1 MTVVAVAVT
10 GSDGVGGRGSRRAV
24 RWAAENLSAKAK
36 RLTLVHI
43 MPRITCIPSPCG
55 GDGIVIEELDENVVA
70 LYLDEMKMKLEDD
83 IFLPFKKLCKSR
95 VEKVETMVI
104 EDDNP
109 ATGLLR
115 YVLESGIDSLVLGSC
130 SSNCLLRKLKGP
142 GVPTTVLKCAPETCD
157 VHVVSRRK
165 IISKSATSS
174 ASIDSKVEG
183 TFESSS
189 VTNLSHLDPHMGL
202 STTMDVGSC
211 NSLASRESDQ
221 AEVEQ
226 LQLELQN
233 TIMMYKRACE
243 ELVHTQNK
251 VQLLSLECLEEENK
265 VNAALER
272 EETLKRIA
280 AEEKARYLQAIEEV
294 EEAKDLLAKEANG
307 RQIAERNALNESLE
321 KQKIVDAVFSN
332 DKRYKRYTKDEI
344 ELATGFFS
352 DSNVI
357 GEGSYGKVYKCILDH
372 TPVAVKVFCPDAVN
386 KKQEFLREVEILTQL
401 HHPHLVLL
409 VGACPDNG
417 CLVYEY
423 LENGSL
429 EESIFRRNGKQS
441 LPWFVRFRIVFEVA
455 CGLAFLHSSKPDP
468 IVHRDLKPGNILL
481 DRNYVSK
488 IGDVG
493 LAKLI
498 SDVVP
503 DNMTEYRDSILAGTL
518 NYMDPEYQRT
528 GTVRPKS
535 DLYAFGVTVLQV
547 LTARPPS
554 GLILTVENAI
564 MNGSFTDIL
573 DKSVKDW
580 PLGETEELA
589 KIALKCSSLMC
600 RDRPDLDAEVLPVL
614 RRLVDVAAASVEV
627 GRGNI
632 YAPSHYF
639 CPILQDLM
647 DDPYIAA
654 DGFTY
659 EHRAIKAWLDRHNIS
674 PVTKLTFQ
682 HSILTP
688 NHTLRSAI
696 QEWRS
701 RAIMKVP

>member
-43 MPRITCIPSPCG
+43 VPRITCIPSPCG

-95 VEKVETMVI
+95 VEKVETVVI

-115 YVLESGIDSLVLGSC
+115 YVRESGIDSLVLGSC
-130 SSNCLLRKLKGP
+130 SSNCFLRKLKGP
-142 GVPTTVLKCAPETCD
+142 GVPTTVLKCAPETCN

-165 IISKSATSS
+165 IISISATSS

-202 STTMDVGSC
+202 SMTLDVGSC

-321 KQKIVDAVFSN
+321 KQKIVDAVFLN
-332 DKRYKRYTKDEI
+332 DRRYKRYTKDEI

-357 GEGSYGKVYKCILDH
+357 GEGSYGKVYKCNLDH

-386 KKQEFLREVEILTQL
+386 KKQEFLREVEVLTQL

-417 CLVYEY
+417 CLAYEY

-429 EESIFRRNGKQS
+429 EENIFLARNGKQS

-455 CGLAFLHSSKPDP
+455 CGLAFLHNSKPDP
-468 IVHRDLKPGNILL
+468 IVHRDLK
-481 DRNYVSK
+481 
-488 IGDVG
+488 
-493 LAKLI
+493 
-498 SDVVP
+498 P
-503 DNMTEYRDSILAGTL
+503 DNMTEYRDSILAGTF

-547 LTARPPS
+547 LTARHPS
-554 GLILTVENAI
+554 GLVLTVENAI

-580 PLGETEELA
+580 PLAETEELA
-589 KIALKCSSLMC
+589 KIALKCSSLRC

-614 RRLVDVAAASVEV
+614 RRLVGVAAASVEV
-627 GRGNI
+627 ERGNI

-674 PVTKLTFQ
+674 PVTKLRFQ

-688 NHTLRSAI
+688 NHTLHSAI

-701 RAIMKVP
+701 RVIMQVP

>member
-10 GSDGVGGRGSRRAV
+10 GSEGVGGRGSRRAV

-43 MPRITCIPSPCG
+43 VPRITCIPSPCG

-95 VEKVETMVI
+95 VEKVETVVI

-115 YVLESGIDSLVLGSC
+115 YVRESGIDSLVLGSC
-130 SSNCLLRKLKGP
+130 SSNCFLRKLKGP
-142 GVPTTVLKCAPETCD
+142 GVPTTVLKCAPETCN

-165 IISKSATSS
+165 IISISATSS

-202 STTMDVGSC
+202 SMTLDVGSC

-332 DKRYKRYTKDEI
+332 DR
-344 ELATGFFS
+344 
-352 DSNVI
+352 
-357 GEGSYGKVYKCILDH
+357 SYGKVYKCNLDH

-386 KKQEFLREVEILTQL
+386 KKQEFLREVEVLTQL

-417 CLVYEY
+417 CLAYEY

-429 EESIFRRNGKQS
+429 EESIFCRNGKQS

-455 CGLAFLHSSKPDP
+455 CGLAFLHNSKPDP

-547 LTARPPS
+547 LTARPPG

-580 PLGETEELA
+580 PLAETEELA
-589 KIALKCSSLMC
+589 KIALKCSSLRC

-627 GRGNI
+627 ERGNI

-674 PVTKLTFQ
+674 PVTKLRFQ

-701 RAIMKVP
+701 RVIMQVP

>member
-1 MTVVAVAVT
+1 MT
-10 GSDGVGGRGSRRAV
+10 GSEGVGGRGSRRAV

-43 MPRITCIPSPCG
+43 VPRITCIPSPCG

-95 VEKVETMVI
+95 VEKVETVVI

-115 YVLESGIDSLVLGSC
+115 YVRESGIDSLVLGSC
-130 SSNCLLRKLKGP
+130 SSNCFLRKLKGP
-142 GVPTTVLKCAPETCD
+142 GVPTTVLKCAPETCN

-165 IISKSATSS
+165 IISISATSS

-202 STTMDVGSC
+202 SMTLDVGSC

-332 DKRYKRYTKDEI
+332 DRRYKRYTKDEI

-357 GEGSYGKVYKCILDH
+357 GEGSYGKVYKCNLDH

-386 KKQEFLREVEILTQL
+386 KKQEFLREVEVLTQL

-417 CLVYEY
+417 CLAYEY

-429 EESIFRRNGKQS
+429 EESIFCRNGKQS

-455 CGLAFLHSSKPDP
+455 CGLAFLHNSKPDP

-547 LTARPPS
+547 LTARPPG

-580 PLGETEELA
+580 PLAETEELA
-589 KIALKCSSLMC
+589 KIALKCSSLRC

-627 GRGNI
+627 ERGNI

-674 PVTKLTFQ
+674 PVTKLRFQ

-701 RAIMKVP
+701 RVIMQVP

>member
-1 MTVVAVAVT
+1 MT

-174 ASIDSKVEG
+174 ASTDSKVEG
-183 TFESSS
+183 TFASSS

-332 DKRYKRYTKDEI
+332 DRRYKRYTKDEI